1 MVELVEL
8 VGPDLRSLVRAGFGF
23 WASAMAFGPL
33 ATRRGVRADSCAK
46 GKEVGDTGV
55 PGQSVDGRLRGL
67 ACGKT
72 ERPRGPL
79 VGGGDLVCFHR
90 DVAKENFSS
99 GAVVVAGGIVRV
111 GEREEVVSVKF
122 GTSLRFGEFDEVA
135 E

>member
-1 MVELVEL
+1 MEL

-67 ACGKT
+67 AGGKT

-79 VGGGDLVCFHR
+79 VGSGDLAGFDR
-90 DVAKENFSS
+90 NVAEENFSS
-99 GAVVVAGGIVRV
+99 DVVVVAGWVVRV

-122 GTSLRFGEFDEVA
+122 GTSVGFGEFDEVA